1 MRVTAIVK
9 GDLEKYMQEYM
20 ERTGMTAGMTINML
34 AIQGM
39 EYKKQLEAI
48 TSIAQAINKNKELPG
63 TAVEPQR

>member
-1 MRVTAIVK
+1 
-9 GDLEKYMQEYM
+9 
-20 ERTGMTAGMTINML
+20 MTINML

-63 TAVEPQR
+63 TAGEPQR